1 MCIVIDGKVVNEGKS
16 FLEAKVGPS
25 SVIEIYK
32 KLKQCFV
39 TVDFRGQTHELVVC
53 ENCLLQ
59 KSLWRFLLLC
69 CPSFD
74 L

>member
-39 TVDFRGQTHELVVC
+39 TVDGQTHELVVC

-59 KSLWRFLLLC
+59 QVVMEVLVTLL
-69 CPSFD
+69 SFF
-74 L
+74 

>member
-39 TVDFRGQTHELVVC
+39 TVNFRGQTHEFVVC

-59 KSLWRFLLLC
+59 QVVMEVLVTLL
-69 CPSFD
+69 SFF
-74 L
+74 